1 MVRPRRC
8 KVAAV
13 AVTAIL
19 LLGCHP
25 RPTPIRL
32 DPIPMQEAIAI
43 VNANIAKIT
52 GTLRASGSVDG
63 FFTKADGRRANFYLD
78 GVLFYLAPSYF
89 RFDLKKFGDRQLLL
103 GSNETSYWVYDK
115 QGDAFHCGRLGHP
128 EDVPSDVSVRPQQ
141 IVAALG
147 LSPISQENDQLGPVQ
162 RIVDDYQQ
170 ILFVG
175 SDEHDRRVVE
185 KEYWLDRSPP
195 GLIGRVL
202 FRDHNGIAEMESR
215 LDDYRTLGLD
225 GPMLPH
231 TMVAEWPGQGVRLR
245 FRVGTWRVEHRVKPD
260 GPQFA
265 TPPACLGGEH

>member
-1 MVRPRRC
+1 MVQPRGR
-8 KVAAV
+8 KVVAGAA
-13 AVTAIL
+13 TAML

-32 DPIPMQEAIAI
+32 DPIPMQKAIGI

-63 FFTKADGRRANFYLD
+63 FFTQADGRRRSFHLD

-103 GSNETSYWVYDK
+103 GSNETSYWVYNK
-115 QGDAFHCGRLGHP
+115 QDDAFHCGRLGHP
-128 EDVPSDVSVRPQQ
+128 EDVPSNMPLRPQQ
-141 IVAALG
+141 MVAALG
-147 LSPISQENDQLGPVQ
+147 LSPISPANERLVPIQ

-175 SDEHDRRVVE
+175 VDEHDRRVVE
-185 KEYWLDRSPP
+185 KEYWLDRSAP

-202 FRDHNGIAEMESR
+202 FRDHNGVAEMESR
-215 LDDYRTLGLD
+215 LGDYRVLGLD
-225 GPMLPH
+225 GPMLPY

>member
-63 FFTKADGRRANFYLD
+63 FFTKANGRRASFHLD

-115 QGDAFHCGRLGHP
+115 QDDAFHCGRLGHP

-147 LSPISQENDQLGPVQ
+147 LSPISQENDQLDPMQ

-215 LDDYRTLGLD
+215 LDDYRALGLD

-245 FRVGTWRVEHRVKPD
+245 FRVGTWRVEHRVKAD
-260 GPQFA
+260 GPQFV
-265 TPPACLGGEH
+265 TPPACLGGER

>member
-1 MVRPRRC
+1 MVRPRGRELT
-8 KVAAV
+8 AAG
-13 AVTAIL
+13 ATTIL

-25 RPTPIRL
+25 RPTPVRL
-32 DPIPMQEAIAI
+32 DPLPMKQAIAI
-43 VNANIAKIT
+43 VDANVAKIT

-63 FFTKADGRRANFYLD
+63 YFTKPDSKRTGFNLD
-78 GVLFYLAPSYF
+78 GILFYLAPSYF

-103 GSNETSYWVYDK
+103 GSNEITYWVYDK

-128 EDVPSDVSVRPQQ
+128 EDVPSDVPVRPEQ

-147 LSPISQENDQLGPVQ
+147 LSFISQQDDQLDPVQ

-175 SDEHDRRVVE
+175 SREHDRRAVE
-185 KEYWLDRSPP
+185 KEYWLDRSGPR
-195 GLIGRVL
+195 LIGRVL
-202 FRDHNGIAEMESR
+202 FRDQNGMAEMESR
-215 LDDYRTLGLD
+215 LEDYRALGLD

-231 TMVAEWPGQGVRLR
+231 TMTAEWPRQGVRLR
-245 FRVGTWRVEHRVKPD
+245 FRVGTWRVENRVTAD

-265 TPPACLGGEH
+265 TPSACVGDER